1 MEVVWGS
8 PRLTKL
14 EQTSSIVIASR
25 TITQD
30 DFGVVRIPD
39 LSQSSGIV
47 YTKKSDQ
54 KIVVR
59 NNSVSLKLPD
69 MTKDGPFFGLCIPPP
84 PLEMANAKDSFLMII
99 L

>member
-1 MEVVWGS
+1 MAAVWGS

-14 EQTSSIVIASR
+14 EQTSFVVIASR
-25 TITQD
+25 MITQD

-59 NNSVSLKLPD
+59 NTSVSLKLPD

-84 PLEMANAKDSFLMII
+84 PLEMANAKDSFLLII

>member
-8 PRLTKL
+8 PGLTKL

-59 NNSVSLKLPD
+59 NTSVSLKLPD

>member
-1 MEVVWGS
+1 MAVVWGS

-14 EQTSSIVIASR
+14 EQTSFIVIASR
-25 TITQD
+25 IITQD

-59 NNSVSLKLPD
+59 NTSVSLKLPD